1 MLEALFDEK
10 VATNT
15 AKGLL
20 IFDPS
25 INATTPYLTR
35 RHLERFKGPN
45 DLIVDSKGNVYFT
58 DQGQTG
64 MTDPTGKVYRLTP
77 DGKLDCLVDNGPS
90 PNGLVLSNDEK
101 ILYVAMTR
109 SNHVWQLPLHDDGT
123 TTKVAVFF
131 QGFGPVGP
139 DGLAIDNE
147 GNLFI
152 CMPGLGA
159 VFVVTERGIP
169 LARIESPLENAFIT
183 NCTFDGCGKMLF
195 MTDSINGAI
204 LKIDWH
210 SFKESKLQKTPKSRE
225 QHEDN
230 HL

>member
-1 MLEALFDEK
+1 M
-10 VATNT
+10 
-15 AKGLL
+15 
-20 IFDPS
+20 I
-25 INATTPYLTR
+25 
-35 RHLERFKGPN
+35 
-45 DLIVDSKGNVYFT
+45 
-58 DQGQTG
+58 
-64 MTDPTGKVYRLTP
+64 DPTGKVYRLTP
-77 DGKLDCLVDNGPS
+77 RGKLDCLVDNGPS

-109 SNHVWQLPLHDDGT
+109 SNQEWQLPLHSDGT

-159 VFVVTERGIP
+159 VLVVTKRGIS
-169 LARIESPLENAFIT
+169 LARIECLLEDAFIT
-183 NCTFDGCGKMLF
+183 NCTFDGLKKILF

-204 LKIDWH
+204 LKIDWY
-210 SFKESKLQKTPKSRE
+210 SFRESKSIRE
-225 QHEDN
+225 KHEDSSV
-230 HL
+230 